1 LNKLIIINQT
11 TKKGNNE
18 KVEQKVNTLKMI
30 KLIKMK
36 VKINAIRLKI
46 SLDVQMIMLEKII
59 KLD

>member
-1 LNKLIIINQT
+1 MNKLIIINQT